1 MIQRQQQTTSNRSDA
16 LNVHVVMV
24 DFEIHSSQSCRN
36 SSSHS
41 EIHLKDLTLFQ
52 KLKKQMITNP
62 LKPKNHTF
70 KILII
75 GGSQVGKY
83 SLACSF
89 SKFKNLKGYA
99 ELISFVSNVIS
110 FDHVQITGHVFMDPA
125 DGVIHVLDVSQTCQS
140 NREEFH
146 KWNLFV
152 LKGLVKDNAL
162 HVVVGNKNDLSNEE
176 RRMTFQEGQKL
187 AKELNY
193 PYVET
198 SAWSPNSFHV
208 FEMMLQKIYTRQ
220 NERTNPWL
228 RSTFVINE
236 SNGRIMKVRES
247 KQHEQLMT
255 QPFKY
260 QKKMII
266 VLFVIKVVTVIS
278 VFMVL

>member
-1 MIQRQQQTTSNRSDA
+1 M
-16 LNVHVVMV
+16 
-24 DFEIHSSQSCRN
+24 
-36 SSSHS
+36 
-41 EIHLKDLTLFQ
+41 
-52 KLKKQMITNP
+52 
-62 LKPKNHTF
+62 
-70 KILII
+70 
-75 GGSQVGKY
+75 
-83 SLACSF
+83 
-89 SKFKNLKGYA
+89 
-99 ELISFVSNVIS
+99 
-110 FDHVQITGHVFMDPA
+110 
-125 DGVIHVLDVSQTCQS
+125 LDVSQTCQS

-260 QKKMII
+260 QKEMII

>member
-1 MIQRQQQTTSNRSDA
+1 M
-16 LNVHVVMV
+16 
-24 DFEIHSSQSCRN
+24 
-36 SSSHS
+36 
-41 EIHLKDLTLFQ
+41 
-52 KLKKQMITNP
+52 
-62 LKPKNHTF
+62 
-70 KILII
+70 
-75 GGSQVGKY
+75 
-83 SLACSF
+83 
-89 SKFKNLKGYA
+89 
-99 ELISFVSNVIS
+99 
-110 FDHVQITGHVFMDPA
+110 
-125 DGVIHVLDVSQTCQS
+125 
-140 NREEFH
+140 
-146 KWNLFV
+146 
-152 LKGLVKDNAL
+152 KGLVKDNAL

-260 QKKMII
+260 QKEMII